1 MPVEVA
7 RTDDEIITGMDAA
20 YVRACAAQR
29 ELFSFIADAER
40 RDMRWVE
47 GAKDVAHML
56 ARRYGISY
64 WRASRW
70 VDCALA
76 LESLPVIAGAFA
88 SGVLGLDQVLELTR
102 FATPNDEHELLE
114 WARDRSSTR
123 IREEAD
129 LRARRAR
136 DDAESVDRMRRLD
149 WWFHDDGRWFSMTAD
164 LPAAEGAVV
173 VRAIERMARRI
184 PVMPGEE
191 GPQHAPAR
199 HADGLVALASA
210 RISEDPHPDRATV
223 IVHAPVEVL
232 AEAVATKTAGE
243 SIGLVAR
250 RGVPVAASDS
260 SDGDAGDL
268 GTRGCR
274 IEPGG
279 VIPAET
285 AMRLLCHSRVQRS
298 VENGSGDVV
307 RLSTVSRDPPEWMM
321 RHLRYRDGGCTYPGC
336 GERRW
341 TRAHHI
347 RWWSTGGP
355 TELSNLVLVCHSH
368 HKLVHE
374 YRWSLTR
381 RPDGTVRWYR
391 PDGRRHR
398 AGPAPPAEHLE
409 RRLVMA

>member
-1 MPVEVA
+1 
-7 RTDDEIITGMDAA
+7 
-20 YVRACAAQR
+20 
-29 ELFSFIADAER
+29 
-40 RDMRWVE
+40 
-47 GAKDVAHML
+47 
-56 ARRYGISY
+56 
-64 WRASRW
+64 
-70 VDCALA
+70 
-76 LESLPVIAGAFA
+76 
-88 SGVLGLDQVLELTR
+88 
-102 FATPNDEHELLE
+102 
-114 WARDRSSTR
+114 
-123 IREEAD
+123 
-129 LRARRAR
+129 
-136 DDAESVDRMRRLD
+136 
-149 WWFHDDGRWFSMTAD
+149 MTAD

-355 TELSNLVLVCHSH
+355 TELSNLVLVCHWH
-368 HKLVHE
+368 HQARPRVPVEPDTAPGRDRALVPPRRE
-374 YRWSLTR
+374 ATPGRTGATGGPRATRARVRVIPALT
-381 RPDGTVRWYR
+381 
-391 PDGRRHR
+391 
-398 AGPAPPAEHLE
+398 
-409 RRLVMA
+409 